1 MEKNLQAI
9 VEEAAK
15 NLDSVANR
23 ADWDNVKAT
32 ILGPNGSLTQI
43 AKGIGGIPKE
53 DRPAFGQAL
62 NRTKKEIEQIFKSS
76 LSSIE
81 QKADLEALGDCG

>member
-1 MEKNLQAI
+1 MEKDLQAI
-9 VEEAAK
+9 VGEAAK

-43 AKGIGGIPKE
+43 AKGIGSIPKE

-62 NRTKKEIEQIFKSS
+62 NRTKKRDRRNI
-76 LSSIE
+76 
-81 QKADLEALGDCG
+81 